1 MNSNA
6 GGEIRQR
13 NLLLGI
19 QVSYYLLIIEF
30 IKIFFLLRSTSRIVD
45 EEDEKA
51 EELKSEE
58 GDEVVESIRSD
69 SPLTCSGAEARSQ
82 RAESEATDDDSEEVL
97 DTREK
102 FLIFTM
108 GSRTYTP
115 HQIG

>member
-1 MNSNA
+1 MA
-6 GGEIRQR
+6 DGDGEYAEE
-13 NLLLGI
+13 
-19 QVSYYLLIIEF
+19 VKSE
-30 IKIFFLLRSTSRIVD
+30 VD
-45 EEDEKA
+45 EA
-51 EELKSEE
+51 E
-58 GDEVVESIRSD
+58 ESIRSD

-115 HQIG
+115 HQIGFVLHYSP